1 MTRYEQ
7 LTGNCEERI
16 ETLPN
21 INQQLLAQGNIAK
34 VAQNMRSI
42 VEHQIN
48 LGLLHW
54 RHGLDPRPDFQAAQK
69 TYQNITDILAEHD
82 LRPANAGAL
91 EIFYIAMA
99 AMGET
104 YTPKFLYLDTPN
116 RRWPLYRNHLIHLL
130 HEERMGPEL
139 EKDLP
144 KNLKK
149 SGLVDQIYTTFFQL
163 LGDIPTD
170 LSQDELVKQ
179 AEINWTNRRTNRWF
193 SDSDS
198 YEGSGDFNDLYVDIQ
213 LAAVLRKVGWQ
224 GESIHKWQWD

>member
-1 MTRYEQ
+1 
-7 LTGNCEERI
+7 
-16 ETLPN
+16 
-21 INQQLLAQGNIAK
+21 LLARGGVIGALQNTSSIAE
-34 VAQNMRSI
+34 NRI
-42 VEHQIN
+42 I

-54 RHGLDPRPDFQAAQK
+54 RHGLDPRADFQAAQK
-69 TYQNITDILAEHD
+69 TYQDIVDMIAEHD
-82 LRPANAGAL
+82 LKPANAGTMD
-91 EIFYIAMA
+91 IFYIAMA
-99 AMGET
+99 AMGKS
-104 YTPKFLYLDTPN
+104 YTLKFIDLDTPN

-130 HEERMGPEL
+130 HDQRMGPEL

-163 LGDIPTD
+163 LGDLPTD

-179 AEINWTNRRTNRWF
+179 AEINWTERRTNRWF

-213 LAAVLRKVGWQ
+213 LAAVLRKIGWQ
-224 GESIHKWQWD
+224 GESIHKWKWD